1 MYFFKSEKRT
11 TQNLIPNDFFL
22 VEKLSIFWSQLWNT
36 LKSKQKT
43 FGKTGCFCN
52 RNFDR
57 NFENYFVATCY
68 CQLEKLIFLSK
79 RDFVRIRVTVQGVKS
94 LGSHFACLWWGLDF
108 YKVKKYYF
116 SKRKGKYYYTFN
128 HSSKR
133 ENQHKSTTKTPNLSE

>member
-11 TQNLIPNDFFL
+11 TQNFIPNDFFL

-52 RNFDR
+52 RNFDL
-57 NFENYFVATCY
+57 NFGNNFVAICS

-79 RDFVRIRVTVQGVKS
+79 RDFVRILQEITVAIKHMAVKFFNS
-94 LGSHFACLWWGLDF
+94 SGRNSDRKSSRLHLLLRLQNMKKTSQLWYWLTFGIG
-108 YKVKKYYF
+108 F
-116 SKRKGKYYYTFN
+116 SIMNY
-128 HSSKR
+128 HL
-133 ENQHKSTTKTPNLSE
+133 E